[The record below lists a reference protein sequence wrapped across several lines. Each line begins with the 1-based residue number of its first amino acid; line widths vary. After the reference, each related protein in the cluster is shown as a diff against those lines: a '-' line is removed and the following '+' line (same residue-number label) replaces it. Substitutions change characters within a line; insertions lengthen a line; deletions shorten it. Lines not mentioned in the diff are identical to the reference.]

1 MSRLSEKNGVDVE
14 EVDQAMSEERQ
25 PTRVRV
31 TVDSNGNVAYLIL
44 ERDLAPL
51 EFPLDA
57 YRDITALLRKALE
70 ETKGPPVKP
79 NFPGSEK
86 SQPPPV
92 TTQNGLNRND
102 TTHSATPL
110 EKAAELLRWGK
121 STNNPARQWTKI
133 KDAEET
139 SELKQVLA
147 FVRSHAVNGYATI
160 GAHVYRIE
168 GDGQFLGRYPKRE
181 ASKA

>member
-1 MSRLSEKNGVDVE
+1 MSVE
-14 EVDQAMSEERQ
+14 VE
-25 PTRVRV
+25 RVREGYCNFCASV
-31 TVDSNGNVAYLIL
+31 RR
-44 ERDLAPL
+44 RDGAR
-51 EFPLDA
+51 A
-57 YRDITALLRKALE
+57 KDIDM
-70 ETKGPPVKP
+70 V
-79 NFPGSEK
+79 

-110 EKAAELLRWGK
+110 EKAAESLRWEK